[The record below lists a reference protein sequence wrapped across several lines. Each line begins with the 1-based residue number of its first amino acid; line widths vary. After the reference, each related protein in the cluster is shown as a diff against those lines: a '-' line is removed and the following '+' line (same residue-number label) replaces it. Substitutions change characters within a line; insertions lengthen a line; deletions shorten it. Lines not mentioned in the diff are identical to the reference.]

1 MYLDKLKKHNFFVDF
16 PLEQLKYYV
25 HSNSIRFKQ
34 YKKGCTL
41 HSECE
46 PCLNLDIVILGKL
59 SCYNLSADGNIITMF
74 NFCENDVLGG
84 NLLFSSRHYYPLNIY
99 CETDCIVA
107 HINKDV
113 VSEFLIENQTFMFQF
128 IKSISNNSLN
138 VNKKMINFSRKNLRQ
153 DIIDFLRIQSTIQNS
168 NIIKLDITKKQLADE
183 LGVQRPSLF
192 RELKKM
198 KSENLIDYDSKKI
211 IILES
216 NLLSN

>member
-25 HSNSIRFKQ
+25 DSNSIRFKK
-34 YKKGCTL
+34 YKQGYTL
-41 HSECE
+41 HSEYE

-59 SCYNLSADGNIITMF
+59 NCYNLSEDGNIITMF
-74 NFCENDVLGG
+74 NFSKNDVIGG
-84 NLLFSSRHYYPLNIY
+84 NLLFSNKHCYPLNIY
-99 CETDCIVA
+99 CEMDCVVA
-107 HINKDV
+107 HINKDI
-113 VSEFLIENQTFMFQF
+113 VSKLIIENQTFMFQF

-138 VNKKMINFSRKNLRQ
+138 MNKKMITFARKNLRQ
-153 DIIDFLRIQSTIQNS
+153 DIIDFLKTQSNIQNS

-198 KSENLIDYDSKKI
+198 KGENLIDYDSKKI

>member
-16 PLEQLKYYV
+16 PLEQLKYYID
-25 HSNSIRFKQ
+25 SNSIRFKQ

-41 HSECE
+41 HSEYE

-59 SCYNLSADGNIITMF
+59 NCYNLSEDGNIITMF
-74 NFCENDVLGG
+74 NFFENDVLGG
-84 NLLFSSRHYYPLNIY
+84 NLLFSSRYYYPLNIY
-99 CETDCIVA
+99 CETDCVVA

-113 VSEFLIENQTFMFQF
+113 VSELLIENQTFMFQF

-138 VNKKMINFSRKNLRQ
+138 MNKKMITFARKNLRQ
-153 DIIDFLRIQSTIQNS
+153 DIIDFLRTQSSIQNS

-198 KSENLIDYDSKKI
+198 KDENLIDYDSKKI
-211 IILES
+211 TVQEK
-216 NLLSN
+216 NLLNN